1 MGVSPGAEDEER
13 QGDMPELILW
23 LREQTRII
31 PLEREERTE
40 AFLEQALRMADYE
53 DGSRL
58 TGLTP
63 HPRYIGYWDLSAAE
77 LRRYF
82 SWRTRFRRG
91 EKVDRI
97 VPYIRLCAAELISLI
112 GVRDPAEAFSGLL
125 KLQAVGMYSG
135 ISAVRMPVPLLD
147 KWIADFVIACGM
159 EQEIAQEY
167 CISQP
172 ETEEE
177 HLILECCREA
187 DDHALYRAVS
197 LLLDDPIAKSRFLRE
212 VPEDAEHVIARACR
226 GWAEGAPGGGGPS
239 LAEELFGG
247 REKRQTELFYTCP
260 FRCRLEDGY
269 RYEVHPALAYEYR
282 DGVWFQDRR
291 YGVCRKEDLAHLR
304 AVVRECERL
313 LRKALG
319 GHALPQKLDEPER
332 TRQIGRIIQE
342 WLEEKGR
349 RARPEVK
356 VDLSRLSAIR
366 SDAAVTRDQ
375 LLEGTQEAEADLPL
389 PEGWTEGWSGGWSD
403 GRTMAE
409 PAAPA
414 GPDPDAGS
422 VSGKAD
428 AGSVF
433 TQTESEFLRCLLD
446 GAPWQD
452 IVKQTHLPVSV
463 LADGI
468 NEKAWEEI
476 GDSVIGL
483 EGDTPV
489 LVEDYREDLEDLL
502 PIL

>member
-1 MGVSPGAEDEER
+1 MGSFLRPEGEER
-13 QGDMPELILW
+13 PDNMPPPILW
-23 LREQTRII
+23 LRERTRFI
-31 PLEREERTE
+31 PLDREERTG
-40 AFLEQALRMADYE
+40 AFLEQASHLADYE

-63 HPRYIGYWDLSAAE
+63 HPRYIGYWDFSAAQ
-77 LRRYF
+77 LRQYF

-91 EKVDRI
+91 EKVDRV
-97 VPYIRLCAAELISLI
+97 VPYIRLCAAELINLI
-112 GVRDPAEAFSGLL
+112 GARDPEEAFDGLL

-135 ISAVRMPVPLLD
+135 VSPLRMPVPLLD
-147 KWIADFVIACGM
+147 KWIADFAVAYGL
-159 EQEIAQEY
+159 EQETAQAY
-167 CISQP
+167 CISHP

-177 HLILECCREA
+177 RLILECCHEA
-187 DDHALYRAVS
+187 DDHALCRAVS
-197 LLLDDPIAKSRFLRE
+197 LLLDDPVSKSRFLRE

-226 GWAEGAPGGGGPS
+226 GWAEGFPGGDGPS
-239 LAEELFGG
+239 LAEELFGK
-247 REKRQTELFYTCP
+247 REKKQTELFYTCP

-282 DGVWFQDRR
+282 DGMWVRDGRF
-291 YGVCRKEDLAHLR
+291 GICRKEDLAHLR

-313 LRKALG
+313 LRKVLG
-319 GHALPQKLDEPER
+319 GHALPRKLDEPVR
-332 TRQIGRIIQE
+332 TRQIERIIQE
-342 WLEEKGR
+342 WLEEKSR
-349 RARPEVK
+349 KSRPEVK

-375 LLEGTQEAEADLPL
+375 LLEGTEEAETEPDLPL
-389 PEGWTEGWSGGWSD
+389 PDGWTEGWSDGWTIAD
-403 GRTMAE
+403 
-409 PAAPA
+409 PAGPA

-422 VSGKAD
+422 VPAKEG

-433 TQTESEFLRCLLD
+433 TQTESEFLRSLLD

-452 IVKQTHLPVSV
+452 IVKRTHLPVSV

-476 GDSVIGL
+476 GDSVIDL

-489 LVEDYREDLEDLL
+489 LVEDYREDLLQ
-502 PIL
+502 IL